1 MLFRGANAVGYKNYP
16 DNVVRAFVKE
26 SAKRGIDVFRIFD
39 SLNWLPGMEVA
50 LEEVLNQDKIAEATI
65 CYTGDITDPKRDK
78 YPLEYY
84 VKLAKELEHRGAHML
99 AIKDMSGLLKPFAAK
114 KLVKALKDELTI
126 PVHLHTH
133 DTAGNQIAAYLMAA
147 EDVKIR
153 AIISKR
159 IYREI

>member
-1 MLFRGANAVGYKNYP
+1 M
-16 DNVVRAFVKE
+16 RAFVKE

-84 VKLAKELEHRGAHML
+84 VKACQRAGASRGPYACHQ
-99 AIKDMSGLLKPFAAK
+99 GYERPF
-114 KLVKALKDELTI
+114 KALC
-126 PVHLHTH
+126 
-133 DTAGNQIAAYLMAA
+133 
-147 EDVKIR
+147 
-153 AIISKR
+153 
-159 IYREI
+159 REKSWSRP